1 MSGERRALDAR
12 AVSVMVLLCFIW
24 GIGHVAAK
32 FTAPGISLVFQA
44 GLRSVIA
51 TGLILA
57 WGWQRGIP
65 FWGRDGTLGPGLL
78 AGLLFAVE
86 FVFIFAGLAKT
97 DAARMVVF
105 VYLAPCITAFGLHFL
120 IPQERLNVRQWAG
133 VLVAFGGVAVAFGD
147 GFASGRGTLLGY
159 FFGVLGALFWAL
171 TTILIRASKL
181 ASVAPAKTLFYQL
194 AVSGPVLLAVSW
206 GMGEPGIIQLTPLVV
221 AAFAYQCAVVA
232 FASFL
237 TWFWLLRQYLAA
249 RLGVL
254 TFLTPLF
261 GVLGGALLLG
271 EPLTPSF
278 RAAAVLVGCGIFLVN
293 LRSEL
298 ERADQS

>member
-1 MSGERRALDAR
+1 MDTQRKPLDAT

-32 FTAPGISLVFQA
+32 FAAEGISLVFQS
-44 GLRSVIA
+44 GVRSVIA
-51 TGLILA
+51 TGLLLL
-57 WGWQRGIP
+57 WGWSRGIR
-65 FWGRDGTLGPGLL
+65 FWDRDGTFWPGVL
-78 AGLLFAVE
+78 AGLLFAAE
-86 FVFIFAGLAKT
+86 FVFIFAGLALT

-105 VYLAPCITAFGLHFL
+105 VYLAPCMTAFGLHFL
-120 IPQERLNVRQWAG
+120 IKQERLNASQWAG
-133 VLVAFGGVAVAFGD
+133 IFVAFGGVAVAFGD
-147 GFASGRGTLLGY
+147 GFASGRGTLLGD

-171 TTILIRASKL
+171 TTVLIRATKL

-194 AVSGPVLLAVSW
+194 AVSGPILLVVAW
-206 GMGEPGIIQLTPLVV
+206 LMGEPGVTKLTPLIVL
-221 AAFAYQCAVVA
+221 AFAYQCAVVA

-237 TWFWLLRQYLAA
+237 TWFWLLRHYLAA

-271 EPLTPSF
+271 EPLTLSF
-278 RAAAVLVGCGIFLVN
+278 LAAAALVGAGIFLVN
-293 LRSEL
+293 LKS
-298 ERADQS
+298 